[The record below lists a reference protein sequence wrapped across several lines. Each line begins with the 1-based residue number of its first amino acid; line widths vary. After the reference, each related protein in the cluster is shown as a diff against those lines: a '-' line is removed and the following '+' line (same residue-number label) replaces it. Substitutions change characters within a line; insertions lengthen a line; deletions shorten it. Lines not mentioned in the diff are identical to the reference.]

1 MIITGIAMSTQLT
14 STPSMTSQTL
24 PVGSSLPV
32 TAPFASRKVRLI
44 GAAASATPSIRVPP
58 SYSTR
63 PPGVWITAS
72 TSVRVLTL
80 KIRTSVSRSPA
91 GTSPASIA
99 NGPTPESMLP
109 QFGFVS
115 TSASLTETWA
125 KR

>member
-1 MIITGIAMSTQLT
+1 MSTQLT
-14 STPSMTSQTL
+14 STPSMTSRTF

-44 GAAASATPSIRVPP
+44 GAAGSATPSIRVSP

-63 PPGVWITAS
+63 PPGVCTIAS

-80 KIRTSVSRSPA
+80 KIRTIVSRSPA
-91 GTSPASIA
+91 FTSPASIA
-99 NGPTPESMLP
+99 NGPTPDSMLP
-109 QFGFVS
+109 QFGLVS
-115 TSASLTETWA
+115 TSASFTDTWA

>member
-14 STPSMTSQTL
+14 SMPSMTSRTF

-32 TAPFASRKVRLI
+32 TAPIASRKVSLI
-44 GAAASATPSIRVPP
+44 GAAASATPSIRVSP

-72 TSVRVLTL
+72 ISVRVLTL
-80 KIRTSVSRSPA
+80 KIRTSVSRSP
-91 GTSPASIA
+91 GCTRPASIA

-109 QFGFVS
+109 QFGLVS
-115 TSASLTETWA
+115 TSASFTDTWA